1 MKLKK
6 YENIISI
13 ESEKYKVKFAI
24 DTCNFKNSDRMMNTI
39 KKNFDTVNKNTKNIS
54 ENERFDMLLQN
65 FFEKIPSKIKENLD
79 L

>member
-24 DTCNFKNSDRMMNTI
+24 DTGNFKNSDRMMNTI